1 MDTKDYS
8 RLLGYLQKILEYFI
22 YVNFVILVIDWIVF
36 RHMGYRHLDS
46 IYSTFIGTLPL
57 LMTKCVEFCG
67 KISRML
73 TSIVLSLLTT
83 VIVFVTY
90 IWFRIYSFFVI
101 SPHVIYVL
109 YIYTYF
115 LSVFMLWLPGFY
127 RYLLNYD
134 EKLWFNPRKR
144 LENDISLS

>member
-22 YVNFVILVIDWIVF
+22 YVIFVILVIDW
-36 RHMGYRHLDS
+36 
-46 IYSTFIGTLPL
+46 
-57 LMTKCVEFCG
+57 
-67 KISRML
+67 
-73 TSIVLSLLTT
+73 
-83 VIVFVTY
+83 IVFVTY